1 MNDSFSALGVSE
13 EVSSA
18 LHALGI
24 TEPFAVQRM
33 CIPAATAGDDVIAK
47 SPTGSGKTLAFGLP
61 LVMRAD
67 PKATAPEALVLCPT
81 RELAQQIAAD
91 LEPLAA
97 ARGVGVAV
105 CYGGTGLVAQ
115 AKRAAKSQIVI
126 ATPGR
131 LIDLSQRKMVNLSG
145 VNRLV
150 LDEADR
156 MVDMGFLPQVER
168 IIPMLARE
176 RQTLFFS
183 ATVEGAAGV
192 AARRFTRNPV
202 RIDATSHVTI
212 EVGEVDHSFISVTE
226 HEKYAS
232 LTQLL
237 AETDGL
243 TLVFC
248 ETKYGCSWLA
258 RRLGQNGV
266 NCEAIHG
273 DRSQAERERAMSRF
287 ATGDVSVL
295 VATDVA
301 ARGIDLEG
309 IALVVNYD
317 APNGADDY
325 THRVGRTARAGAAGR
340 AVTLVTRDQ
349 QADVGRFATRLE
361 IADEFRSAG
370 MTVAPPRLV
379 YSSRRGGRGGRR
391 RF

>member
-1 MNDSFSALGVSE
+1 MTDSFSALGVSE
-13 EVSSA
+13 DVLSA
-18 LHALGI
+18 LAGLGI

-33 CIPAATAGDDVIAK
+33 CIPAGLAGEDVIAK

-61 LVMRAD
+61 LVMQAD
-67 PKATAPEALVLCPT
+67 PAATAPEALVLCPT
-81 RELAQQIAAD
+81 RELAQQIGAD

-97 ARGVGVAV
+97 ARGVRVAV
-105 CYGGTGLVAQ
+105 CYGGAGLPQQ
-115 AKRAAKSQIVI
+115 AKQASRSQIVI

-131 LIDLSQRKMVNLSG
+131 LIDLSQRKMVNLRG
-145 VNRLV
+145 VTRLV

-168 IIPMLARE
+168 ILPMLARE

-192 AARRFTRNPV
+192 AARRFTRHPA
-202 RIDATSHVTI
+202 RIDATSHVTV
-212 EVGEVDHSFISVTE
+212 ERGDVDHAFISVTE
-226 HEKYAS
+226 HEKYAQ
-232 LTQLL
+232 LTELL
-237 AETDGL
+237 ADVEGL

-248 ETKYGCSWLA
+248 ETKYGCAWLA
-258 RRLGQNGV
+258 RRLEGSGV
-266 NCEAIHG
+266 RCEAIHG
-273 DRSQAERERAMSRF
+273 DRSQAERNRAMSRF
-287 ATGDVSVL
+287 ASGEVQVL

-301 ARGIDLEG
+301 ARGIDLSG
-309 IALVVNYD
+309 IGLVVNYD
-317 APNGADDY
+317 APSAADDY

-349 QADVGRFATRLE
+349 QADVSRFATRLE

-370 MTVAPPRLV
+370 MTVSPPRLV
-379 YSSRRGGRGGRR
+379 YSSRRRGGGGRR